1 MGFWDIVNAGLQIA
15 SELAKASTE
24 KIVNWVNEAQENGA
38 AGVFLQRRKGPGVW
52 QVQATAVDVKGRTLA
67 TGSWTIERASGIKR
81 FVSGEVG
88 GGTEYEQGMSDLF
101 EGKDEIF
108 YNLTGEDIEE
118 GVEEEEEDDFDYDE
132 EEDFDEEEDE
142 DEDFDDEE
150 DDDFDADDEDEDDFD
165 EDD

>member
-108 YNLTGEDIEE
+108 YNFTGEDIEE
-118 GVEEEEEDDFDYDE
+118 DVEEE
-132 EEDFDEEEDE
+132 
-142 DEDFDDEE
+142 EDFDDEE
-150 DDDFDADDEDEDDFD
+150 DEDDDEDFDDDEDEDEDDFD
-165 EDD
+165 EDE